1 MSRITEAYSSFTVP
15 DLEAA
20 RRFYA
25 GTLGLNVSNAL
36 PNGSGPL
43 WLSVEDERRAL
54 VYRKVDHEPASFT
67 VLNLSVDDI
76 DSAVDDL
83 AARGVEFERYPGY
96 EQDARGIVH
105 GPGHD
110 IAWFN
115 DPAGNNL
122 CLVQLHDEV

>member
-20 RRFYA
+20 QRFYA
-25 GTLGLNVSNAL
+25 ETLGLNVSSAL
-36 PNGSGPL
+36 PNGAGPL

-54 VYRKVDHEPASFT
+54 VYRKDDHKPASFT
-67 VLNLSVDDI
+67 VLNMSVDDI

-83 AARGVEFERYPGY
+83 AARGVEFVRYPGY
-96 EQDARGIVH
+96 EQDGRGIVH

-122 CLVQLHDEV
+122 SIVQMHDEV

>member
-20 RRFYA
+20 RGFYA
-25 GTLGLNVSNAL
+25 ETLGLNVSNAL
-36 PNGSGPL
+36 PNGAGPL
-43 WLSVEDERRAL
+43 WLSVEDARRAL
-54 VYRKVDHEPASFT
+54 VYRKADHQPASFT

-110 IAWFN
+110 IAWFH

-122 CLVQLHDEV
+122 SLVQLHDEV

>member
-20 RRFYA
+20 QRFYA
-25 GTLGLNVSNAL
+25 GTLGLNVANAL
-36 PNGSGPL
+36 PNGAGPL
-43 WLSVEDERRAL
+43 WLSVEDERRTL
-54 VYRKVDHEPASFT
+54 VYRKVDHQPASFT

-96 EQDARGIVH
+96 EQDARGIFH

-122 CLVQLHDEV
+122 SLVQLHDEV

>member
-20 RRFYA
+20 QRFYG

-36 PNGSGPL
+36 PNGAGPL
-43 WLSVEDERRAL
+43 WLSVDDERRAL
-54 VYRKVDHEPASFT
+54 VYRKADHEPASFT

-76 DSAVDDL
+76 ESTVDDL
-83 AARGVEFERYPGY
+83 AARGVEFQRYAGY
-96 EQDARGIVH
+96 EQDARGILH

-122 CLVQLHDEV
+122 SLVQLHDEG